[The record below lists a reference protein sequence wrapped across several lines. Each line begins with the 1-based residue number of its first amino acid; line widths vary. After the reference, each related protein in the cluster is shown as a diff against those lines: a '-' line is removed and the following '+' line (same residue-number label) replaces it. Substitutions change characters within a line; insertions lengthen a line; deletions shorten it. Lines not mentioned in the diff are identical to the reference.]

1 MQTTAQPP
9 AELQRIA
16 LLVEAEL
23 LQLGEFLALLDR
35 EEAVLI
41 KGDTDAL
48 LAIANEKN
56 ERYRQLQR
64 LTDERSRLLGRAA
77 LTSADAAMR
86 TLFGNL
92 PRVLVRW
99 DELVSAARQ
108 ARDRNALNGKLI
120 LERMAGNQAALSILL
135 SAANHPQL
143 YDADGLSKPTG
154 GGRMLGSA

>member
-120 LERMAGNQAALSILL
+120 LERMTGNQAALSILL

>member
-1 MQTTAQPP
+1 MQTSAPTP
-9 AELQRIA
+9 ADIQRIA
-16 LLVEAEL
+16 LLIEAES

-48 LAIANEKN
+48 VAIANEKN

-64 LTDERSRLLGRAA
+64 LSDERGRLLGRSAHP
-77 LTSADAAMR
+77 TADAAVR
-86 TLFGNL
+86 AIFSGL
-92 PRVLVRW
+92 PRVLARW
-99 DELVSAARQ
+99 DEVIARARD

-154 GGRMLGSA
+154 GGRILGSA

>member
-77 LTSADAAMR
+77 LTSADAAMH

>member
-23 LQLGEFLALLDR
+23 LQLGDFLALLDR

>member
-35 EEAVLI
+35 EEAALI

>member
-77 LTSADAAMR
+77 LTSADATMR